1 MEKASKYGAFAGEY
15 MPELIHR
22 GFDKIIWAKSIHNAV
37 KLNWR
42 IVIHIK
48 NIFKQNKFFVL
59 FYTIILVFVAVSVKK
74 KFDSLY
80 NLEILKF

>member
-37 KLNWR
+37 KLN
-42 IVIHIK
+42 
-48 NIFKQNKFFVL
+48 
-59 FYTIILVFVAVSVKK
+59 
-74 KFDSLY
+74 
-80 NLEILKF
+80 